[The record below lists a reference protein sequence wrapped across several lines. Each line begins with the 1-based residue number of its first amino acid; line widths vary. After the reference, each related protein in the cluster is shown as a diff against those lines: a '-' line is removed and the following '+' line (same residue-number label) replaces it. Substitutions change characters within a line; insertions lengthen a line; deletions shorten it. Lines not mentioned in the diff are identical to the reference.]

1 MLSKSM
7 LLSTAYASLLV
18 AGLVSTTSIFNGDF
32 RFFTGLASGGLA
44 AAPIGAATGSRTID
58 PMDDLA
64 LRSPGFRTKGMLQMK
79 KRSLRS
85 SPRGQSSPR
94 RRVER
99 VLPGVR
105 DHFVPLAPPPFG
117 PVGVPPTPS
126 LPVPEDGRWTERMA
140 PPAPL
145 TPIPPGFTFV
155 PTGEDI
161 LTEPPGRVPAPL
173 TPIPPG
179 PTFVPTGEDVITE
192 PRGGVPAVP
201 EPSTW
206 VTMILGVFGVG
217 AAVRRRSLWRRTA
230 TDALGAPG

>member
-1 MLSKSM
+1 
-7 LLSTAYASLLV
+7 
-18 AGLVSTTSIFNGDF
+18 
-32 RFFTGLASGGLA
+32 
-44 AAPIGAATGSRTID
+44 
-58 PMDDLA
+58 
-64 LRSPGFRTKGMLQMK
+64 
-79 KRSLRS
+79 
-85 SPRGQSSPR
+85 
-94 RRVER
+94 VER

-105 DHFVPLAPPPFG
+105 EHFVPLAPPPFG

-161 LTEPPGRVPAPL
+161 ITEPPGR
-173 TPIPPG
+173 
-179 PTFVPTGEDVITE
+179 
-192 PRGGVPAVP
+192 VPAVP